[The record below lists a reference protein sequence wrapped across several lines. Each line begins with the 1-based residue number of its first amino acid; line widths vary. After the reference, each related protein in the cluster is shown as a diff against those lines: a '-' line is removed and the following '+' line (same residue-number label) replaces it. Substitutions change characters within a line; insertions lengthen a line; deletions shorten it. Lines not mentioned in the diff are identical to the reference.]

1 MCPFVL
7 KESHTLDNILS
18 TYAGKWLLLSY
29 ILEEKTII
37 FNATFFYSQCDKGK
51 CAKYF
56 LLVGR
61 GPWFDSCLA
70 VRHLCARVVAMPL
83 HLNGPIFALE

>member
-1 MCPFVL
+1 MRECVCPFVL

-37 FNATFFYSQCDKGK
+37 FNATFFFSFSVTRVNVQNTFY
-51 CAKYF
+51 
-56 LLVGR
+56 L
-61 GPWFDSCLA
+61 LA
-70 VRHLCARVVAMPL
+70 VDRGSIPVLQQDICVQELLQCRC
-83 HLNGPIFALE
+83 I